1 MKKHT
6 ILIGTAV
13 LIGAAFTYFG
23 FTGPEPSP
31 TGTAMA
37 SVIVPELSAAAQ
49 EGEALFNRSCAD
61 CHGRNAAGRDG
72 IAPPLVHK
80 IYEPGHHGD
89 ASFHLAARN
98 GVRAHHWQFG
108 DMPPVAGVADPEI
121 AKIIVYVRE
130 LQRANGIN

>member
-37 SVIVPELSAAAQ
+37 NVLVPELSATAQ
-49 EGEALFNRSCAD
+49 DGEALFVRSCAD
-61 CHGRNAAGRDG
+61 CHGTERSRAGWNRPATGSQD
-72 IAPPLVHK
+72 L
-80 IYEPGHHGD
+80 
-89 ASFHLAARN
+89 
-98 GVRAHHWQFG
+98 
-108 DMPPVAGVADPEI
+108 
-121 AKIIVYVRE
+121 
-130 LQRANGIN
+130 